1 MQREASRGVGIV
13 GWFPVAVQPVKDLP
27 HGDAHCCYV
36 AQAILS
42 PL

>member
-1 MQREASRGVGIV
+1 
-13 GWFPVAVQPVKDLP
+13 VQPVKDLP